1 MPLSKDGMSVIKKK
15 INIKC
20 DCLAMTGGWTPAVH
34 LFTQSGGK
42 LKFREEDQVF
52 LPNVSK
58 SKQISIG
65 SSNGDFKLNEII
77 KNLLINV
84 KNFLEIKT
92 TEYDNLNIECP
103 SDNIKKI
110 YGYFHQIK
118 LLEKQNL
125 LWIFKMMQLQK
136 ILN

>member
-1 MPLSKDGMSVIKKK
+1 MSVIEKK

-20 DCLAMTGGWTPAVH
+20 DCLAIAAGWTPAVH

-52 LPNVSK
+52 LPNVSQ

-84 KNFLEIKT
+84 KNFLEIES

-103 SDNIKKI
+103 SDKVKKNIW
-110 YGYFHQIK
+110 
-118 LLEKQNL
+118 LLPSDISYWKNKT
-125 LWIFKMMQLQK
+125 ICRFSK
-136 ILN
+136 